1 MKLNHDCVRD
11 LLLAIEESDSN
22 EHLFLQ
28 QLRVMPLLT
37 TYDEADILYSA
48 KKLKEKN
55 YIKAELL
62 FGDGRVF
69 DIGISEMTWDGH
81 EFLDNIRDNQ
91 IWKQTKNAAN
101 KVTGASLSILS
112 ELAKSFLS
120 QKLGL
125 S

>member
-1 MKLNHDCVRD
+1 
-11 LLLAIEESDSN
+11 
-22 EHLFLQ
+22 
-28 QLRVMPLLT
+28 MPLLLN
-37 TYDEADILYSA
+37 YSENDILYVAS
-48 KKLKEKN
+48 KLREKN
-55 YIKAELL
+55 FIKAQPII
-62 FGDGRVF
+62 GDDKLR

-112 ELAKSFLS
+112 ELAKGFLS